1 MVGLELLVKINKE
14 KRTEFIQLFEL
25 LKTTKDPMNGR
36 YGMELFE
43 QVNASDIFLWREH
56 WENGQSLDQYYK
68 KNEFRSV
75 IGAISI
81 LGKLLHK
88 KTFSF
93 EEGGQDV

>member
-1 MVGLELLVKINKE
+1 MVGLELLVKIHTE
-14 KRTEFIQLFEL
+14 KRAEFIQLFEL
-25 LKTTKDPMNGR
+25 LKTSKDPMNSR
-36 YGMELFE
+36 HEMELFE
-43 QVNASDIFLWREH
+43 RINAPDVFLWREH

-68 KNEFRSV
+68 KNEFRSM

-93 EEGGQDV
+93 EEGDQDV